1 MSSFFKK
8 ASTRPKDQ
16 NLDSHR
22 FVVGNATHSYLL
34 YHLSQQFYLRCQC
47 HIFHFLFFTPVLSES
62 TGMQFLIGNDTS
74 SFSQGHTSQEQKV
87 YGRGSGSGGSDDPFP
102 RRGDDAIARPT
113 KFPLPTPP
121 LTHPL
126 KYLSLHPFMSSS
138 KTFAN
143 TLGRQTLLGGKI
155 TW

>member
-1 MSSFFKK
+1 MNLLTKSYTYVFFFFKK
-8 ASTRPKDQ
+8 ASTRPKEQ

-74 SFSQGHTSQEQKV
+74 SFSQGHTSQEQKSMGEDQAAV
-87 YGRGSGSGGSDDPFP
+87 DLMIRFP
-102 RRGDDAIARPT
+102 GEGM
-113 KFPLPTPP
+113 TP
-121 LTHPL
+121 
-126 KYLSLHPFMSSS
+126 
-138 KTFAN
+138 
-143 TLGRQTLLGGKI
+143 
-155 TW
+155 